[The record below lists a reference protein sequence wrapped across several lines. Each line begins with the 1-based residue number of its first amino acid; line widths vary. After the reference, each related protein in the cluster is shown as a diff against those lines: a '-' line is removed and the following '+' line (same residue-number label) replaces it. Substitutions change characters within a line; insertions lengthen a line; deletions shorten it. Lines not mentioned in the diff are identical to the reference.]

1 MCDGGGGGRF
11 ICASWQPISPGMPA
25 IGTRREEVA
34 AQPQLTMHSWVESPP
49 RMEGRGRE
57 GALAG
62 GIFAEMVGVRPLCGG
77 PSISVATE
85 QPSARCVA
93 YQPVGGGDTKR
104 LWVFFPISKSFIQA
118 FLSSSFR
125 DQNPIGVFRKKSF
138 FLFGTLF
145 RDFKPPVGKSSK

>member
-1 MCDGGGGGRF
+1 
-11 ICASWQPISPGMPA
+11 MPA

-62 GIFAEMVGVRPLCGG
+62 GIFAEMVGVRPLCGS

-93 YQPVGGGDTKR
+93 HQPVGGGDAKR

-125 DQNPIGVFRKKSF
+125 DQFRTYLPTRHS
-138 FLFGTLF
+138 
-145 RDFKPPVGKSSK
+145 RPVGAARVRRKRSGVKRGEVKRLHITRGESE